1 GYSPNETLGRPMAEL
16 IVPPSLRERHTA
28 AFARFVKTREG
39 SMLGRRVELTGMRA
53 DGSEFPVE
61 LALSQVEAEP
71 VLICG
76 ALRDISATKQAEN
89 HLHALAD
96 EQAALRRV
104 ATLVARESSPQQLF
118 AIVAEQVARI
128 IDVPLVRLIRYESD
142 GSAAELMGGWGESV
156 DPLALGTR
164 WQLDGP
170 GVLASV
176 WRSRLPARLDDYTDV
191 PGQAA
196 LVVRQAGMRSAVAS

>member
-1 GYSPNETLGRPMAEL
+1 MAEL

-76 ALRDISATKQAEN
+76 ALRDISATKQAES
-89 HLHALAD
+89 HLRELAE
-96 EQAALRRV
+96 EQAALRQVRNPRRLRV
-104 ATLVARESSPQQLF
+104 VS
-118 AIVAEQVARI
+118 
-128 IDVPLVRLIRYESD
+128 
-142 GSAAELMGGWGESV
+142 
-156 DPLALGTR
+156 
-164 WQLDGP
+164 
-170 GVLASV
+170 
-176 WRSRLPARLDDYTDV
+176 
-191 PGQAA
+191 
-196 LVVRQAGMRSAVAS
+196 

>member
-1 GYSPNETLGRPMAEL
+1 RK
-16 IVPPSLRERHTA
+16 RHVTA
-28 AFARFVKTREG
+28 VARFIDNHV
-39 SMLGRRVELTGMRA
+39 GRMRGLRLELTGMLA

-71 VLICG
+71 VLFCG
-76 ALRDISATKQAEN
+76 ALRDISAAKQAES
-89 HLHALAD
+89 HLRELAD

-104 ATLVARESSPQQLF
+104 ATLVARESSPQRLF
-118 AIVAEQVARI
+118 ALVAEQVARI

-164 WQLDGP
+164 WQLD
-170 GVLASV
+170 
-176 WRSRLPARLDDYTDV
+176 
-191 PGQAA
+191 
-196 LVVRQAGMRSAVAS
+196 